1 MVLDRS
7 MSPASC
13 RALAPAVAT
22 AMARSHMRMRFQAPM
37 LTTSETA
44 PMVQKCV
51 LLPTA
56 PKMNVRA
63 KAPQTTAEASA
74 AGLDSVKRPRFGCPG
89 ARGAA
94 LFLLYQA
101 LLGLLGCR
109 ARRILLHQRAQRL
122 AGRGALSE
130 LRLGARDVEQRV
142 GRLRVVRPEL
152 DHFLLGGDGGLVV
165 AHRVIGVADPV
176 VREWQE
182 VAARESVHEILEAGG
197 GELVVAE
204 LELVERQLV
213 GLLLGGRAALALGEL
228 VLQLRLRLLEL
239 SQAVV
244 QVDVEVLLAPLERL
258 GLVRQHLDR
267 PAQLCDVL
275 LERLDQLGEIDDAV
289 LARRIQR
296 PKPRVDRR
304 QTLLDGLLAR
314 LDLVPQ
320 LEDLLARLVVVEQG
334 RVCRAREER
343 GPNRKRDPQPHRSTL
358 VFTAVEH
365 VAAAVLRPASFAII
379 AAARF
384 FLAQGHRFDL
394 GLGRT

>member
-1 MVLDRS
+1 MVLERS
-7 MSPASC
+7 TRPASC

-22 AMARSHMRMRFQAPM
+22 AMASSHMRMRFQSPM

-56 PKMNVRA
+56 PKMKVRA

-74 AGLDSVKRPRFGCPG
+74 AGLDSVKRPRQAPPEPD
-89 ARGAA
+89 
-94 LFLLYQA
+94 LFLLREA
-101 LLGLLGCR
+101 LLGLLGRR

-130 LRLGARDVEQRV
+130 LGLRARDVEQRV
-142 GRLRVVRPEL
+142 GRLRVVGPEL
-152 DHFLLGGDGGLVV
+152 DHFLLRGDGGLVV
-165 AHRVIGVADPV
+165 AHRVVGVADPV
-176 VREWQE
+176 LRRGQE
-182 VAARESVHEILEAGG
+182 VAAREIGHEILEAGD

-213 GLLLGGRAALALGEL
+213 GLLLRGRAALALAQL
-228 VLQLRLRLLEL
+228 VLQLRLRLLEP

-267 PAQLCDVL
+267 PGQLCNVL
-275 LERLDQLGEIDDAV
+275 LQRCDQLCEVDQAV

-296 PKPRVDRR
+296 PKPRVDRGK
-304 QTLLDGLLAR
+304 TLLDGLLAR

-334 RVCRAREER
+334 RVGRAREER
-343 GPNRKRDPQPHRSTL
+343 GPDEKRDPQPHRSTL
-358 VFTAVEH
+358 VFPAVEH
-365 VAAAVLRPASFAII
+365 VAAAVLRPPSFLMI
-379 AAARF
+379 APAPRF
-384 FLAQGHRFDL
+384 LRQA
-394 GLGRT
+394 

>member
-1 MVLDRS
+1 

-22 AMARSHMRMRFQAPM
+22 AMARSHMRMRFQSPM

-56 PKMNVRA
+56 PKMKVRA

-74 AGLDSVKRPRFGCPG
+74 AGLDSVKRPRQAPPEPD
-89 ARGAA
+89 
-94 LFLLYQA
+94 LFLLREA

-109 ARRILLHQRAQRL
+109 ARRIFLHERAQRF
-122 AGRGALSE
+122 AGRRALSE
-130 LRLGARDVEQRV
+130 LRLGAGDVEQRV
-142 GRLRVVRPEL
+142 GRLRVIGPEL
-152 DHFLLGGDGGLVV
+152 DHFLLGGDGGLIV
-165 AHRVIGVADPV
+165 AHRVVGVADPV
-176 VREWQE
+176 LRRGQE
-182 VAARESVHEILEAGG
+182 VAAREIGHEILEAGD

-213 GLLLGGRAALALGEL
+213 GLLLGGRAALALAQL

-258 GLVRQHLDR
+258 GLVREHLDR

-275 LERLDQLGEIDDAV
+275 LQRFDQLCEVDQAV

-296 PKPRVDRR
+296 PKPRVDRGE
-304 QTLLDGLLAR
+304 TLLDGLLAR

-334 RVCRAREER
+334 RVGRAREER
-343 GPNRKRDPQPHRSTL
+343 GPDEKRDPQAHRLSIPRRRACRCGGYATTIPL
-358 VFTAVEH
+358 YNRPSAVFP
-365 VAAAVLRPASFAII
+365 LPSPPAPIP
-379 AAARF
+379 
-384 FLAQGHRFDL
+384 
-394 GLGRT
+394 